1 MVRKLSHIMKIK
13 TTSSVVLR
21 QWLESLER
29 NGLTRIGRNDIDF
42 SANGVNII
50 EVDKEFMLYNVK
62 RDEIR

>member
-1 MVRKLSHIMKIK
+1 MKIK

-42 SANGVNII
+42 SPNGVNII

-62 RDEIR
+62 IDEIR